1 MSFQMNLWQVNG
13 EQLTEIQPSR
23 LNAEERLEQ
32 WIAKDPGIAGLDL
45 LIIGRQV
52 VTEFGGRIDLLG
64 IDDQGNLAI
73 LELKRDRTPRDIVA
87 QILDYASWAK
97 DLTYAEVDKVATGYL
112 KKSLSTA
119 FTETFGGESLPE
131 VNTGHKMIIIASELD
146 DASERIVQYLATEHN
161 ININVI
167 FFNFYKVGDQEL
179 LGRAWLMDP
188 EIVQERSVSRKQ
200 APWSGY
206 YFVNVGEG
214 ETRNWDDNRRYGF
227 ISAGQG
233 PQYSRSLQRLKP
245 GDIIFAYFK
254 GRGYVGYGEVTE
266 PAVMIKDF
274 MVEEEGKLL
283 LELDLKAPKADQ
295 NANDPGYSE
304 WVVGVNW
311 FKTFLHE
318 EAKTFR
324 GVFANQ
330 NVVCKLRHE
339 ETVQFVKR
347 EVKVSD

>member
-1 MSFQMNLWQVNG
+1 MPFQMNLWQVNG
-13 EQLTEIQPSR
+13 KQLTEIRPSR
-23 LNAEERLEQ
+23 LDTEERLED
-32 WIAKDPGIAGLDL
+32 WIAADPGVAGLDL

-87 QILDYASWAK
+87 QTLDYASWVRT
-97 DLTYAEVDKVATGYL
+97 LTYAEIDRIATLYL
-112 KKSLSTA
+112 KKPLSTA

-146 DASERIVQYLATEHN
+146 DASERIVQYLATEHD

-167 FFNFYKVGDQEL
+167 FFNFYRAGDQEL

-188 EIVQERSVSRKQ
+188 EIVQERAVTRKQ

-206 YFVNVGEG
+206 YFVNIGEG
-214 ETRNWDDNRRYGF
+214 ETRNWDDNREYGF

-233 PQYSRSLQRLKP
+233 LQYSRPLHKLKP
-245 GDIIFAYFK
+245 GDMVFAYFK
-254 GRGYVGYGEVTE
+254 GRGYVGYGEVTK
-266 PAVMIKDF
+266 PATMIREF
-274 MVEEEGKLL
+274 IVEKEDKPLLKLN
-283 LELDLKAPKADQ
+283 LKAPKADQ
-295 NANDPGYSE
+295 NADNPTFSE

-311 FKTFLHE
+311 FKTFPRE
-318 EAKTFR
+318 EAKTFK

-347 EVKVSD
+347 QFGVSE